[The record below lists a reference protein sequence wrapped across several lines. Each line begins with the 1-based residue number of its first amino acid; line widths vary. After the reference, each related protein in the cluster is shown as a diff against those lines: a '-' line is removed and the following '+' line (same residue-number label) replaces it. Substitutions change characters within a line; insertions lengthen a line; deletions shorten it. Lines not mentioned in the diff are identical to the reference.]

1 MDVYNGPCFV
11 TSDNKISCVIMKEF
25 LKKNCGYADT
35 SKSYVCEVVQK
46 LMYEKCNK
54 SICK

>member
-1 MDVYNGPCFV
+1 MDLALSP
-11 TSDNKISCVIMKEF
+11 SDNKISCVMMKEF
-25 LKKNCGYADT
+25 LKKNCSSYVYADT